1 MKKRVFAAVLSLAM
15 VFTVAGCSKQPEEG
29 TVEAFVPTGE
39 ISAETVC
46 VDVTANEDGYYSL
59 FADVTVD
66 FGDDGQIQTV
76 SIEDT
81 TLLAFQVSSRYP
93 GGAYIYTGEDMK
105 QLIERLESAV
115 STADDSET
123 KDLIESVIEELE
135 MGGPIEG
142 AST

>member
-1 MKKRVFAAVLSLAM
+1 M
-15 VFTVAGCSKQPEEG
+15 
-29 TVEAFVPTGE
+29 EAFVPTGE
-39 ISAETVC
+39 LSAETVC

-81 TLLAFQVSSRYP
+81 TLLAFQVSSCYP
-93 GGAYIYTGEDMK
+93 GGAYIYTGKDMR
-105 QLIERLESAV
+105 QLIERLESAA
-115 STADDSET
+115 SAAGDGET
-123 KDLIESVIEELE
+123 KDLIQSVIEELKT
-135 MGGPIEG
+135 GGPIEG

>member
-1 MKKRVFAAVLSLAM
+1 MKKQVFAAALSLAM
-15 VFTVAGCSKQPEEG
+15 VFALAGCSQQPEEG

-81 TLLAFQVSSRYP
+81 TLLAFKVSSRCP
-93 GGAYIYTGEDMK
+93 GGAYIYTGEDM
-105 QLIERLESAV
+105 QRLIEQLGSAA
-115 STADDSET
+115 TRAGDGET
-123 KDLIESVIEELE
+123 KDLIQSVIEELE
-135 MGGPIEG
+135 TGGPIEG

>member
-1 MKKRVFAAVLSLAM
+1 MKKRVFAAVLSLVM
-15 VFTVAGCSKQPEEG
+15 VCAVAGCSQQPEEG

-39 ISAETVC
+39 LSAETVC

-81 TLLAFQVSSRYP
+81 TLLAFQVSSSYP
-93 GGAYIYTGEDMK
+93 GGAYIYTGEDMR
-105 QLIERLESAV
+105 QLIERLESVA
-115 STADDSET
+115 SAAGDGET
-123 KDLIESVIEELE
+123 KDLIQSVVEELKT
-135 MGGPIEG
+135 GGPIEG

>member
-1 MKKRVFAAVLSLAM
+1 MKKRVFAAALSLAM
-15 VFTVAGCSKQPEEG
+15 VFTVAGCSQQPEEG

-39 ISAETVC
+39 LSAETVC

-81 TLLAFQVSSRYP
+81 TLLAFQVSSCYP
-93 GGAYIYTGEDMK
+93 GGAYIYTGEDMR
-105 QLIERLESAV
+105 QLIERLESAA
-115 STADDSET
+115 SAAGDGET
-123 KDLIESVIEELE
+123 KDLIQSVIEELKT
-135 MGGPIEG
+135 GGPIEG